1 MGLWPDIGKPPA
13 RSFTAVLNA
22 GVRKVA
28 DVRKIAGVGMAAT
41 RCEMVALRWDNNGTI
56 RGIAGEILLV
66 PLSPPMQIH
75 LLNLGDESLLI
86 EAARIFNADE
96 EVSYERAASLLA
108 EPTFFVVVAR
118 TDEGV
123 IMGRI
128 YGDVIHR
135 FAQTDLLL
143 YEVDVA
149 EEHQRKGVARAMIEF
164 VKGLAIQRGY
174 KEIWV
179 LTEGD
184 NAPARALYKSLGGV
198 EENSPTIMYVFYPRA
213 K

>member
-1 MGLWPDIGKPPA
+1 
-13 RSFTAVLNA
+13 
-22 GVRKVA
+22 
-28 DVRKIAGVGMAAT
+28 
-41 RCEMVALRWDNNGTI
+41 
-56 RGIAGEILLV
+56 
-66 PLSPPMQIH
+66 MQIH